1 MPTIDTELFYAA
13 NKNQWR
19 KWLEKNY
26 NKKDGVWL
34 VQYKRN
40 SGVSTISWSDAVDE
54 ALCFGWIDSIKHPID
69 EEKFK
74 QFFSKRKA
82 SSTWSKVN
90 KEKVEQLIASGKM
103 HPAGLACIEIAQKN
117 GMWSILDTVDAL
129 EIPVDLEKA
138 FRKIKGSKA
147 FFESQSKTSKK
158 GMLQWLVLA
167 KRPETRQ
174 QRINEIAML
183 AGEGKKPKQF

>member
-174 QRINEIAML
+174 QRINEITML

>member
-19 KWLEKNY
+19 KWLEKNF

-167 KRPETRQ
+167 KRSETRQ

>member
-1 MPTIDTELFYAA
+1 LA
-13 NKNQWR
+13 
-19 KWLEKNY
+19 
-26 NKKDGVWL
+26 
-34 VQYKRN
+34 
-40 SGVSTISWSDAVDE
+40 ISWSDAVDE

-167 KRPETRQ
+167 KRSETRQ

>member
-1 MPTIDTELFYAA
+1 MPAIDTELFYAA

-19 KWLEKNY
+19 KWLEKNF

-167 KRPETRQ
+167 KRSETRQ

>member
-13 NKNQWR
+13 NKSQWR

-117 GMWSILDTVDAL
+117 GMWSILIRL
-129 EIPVDLEKA
+129 MHWKYRLIW
-138 FRKIKGSKA
+138 
-147 FFESQSKTSKK
+147 KK
-158 GMLQWLVLA
+158 LFV
-167 KRPETRQ
+167 K
-174 QRINEIAML
+174 
-183 AGEGKKPKQF
+183 

>member
-1 MPTIDTELFYAA
+1 MPAIDTELFYAA

-19 KWLEKNY
+19 KWLEKNF

>member
-1 MPTIDTELFYAA
+1 MPAIDTELFYAA

-167 KRPETRQ
+167 KRSETRQ

>member
-1 MPTIDTELFYAA
+1 MPAIDTELFYAA
-13 NKNQWR
+13 NKSQWR

-103 HPAGLACIEIAQKN
+103 HASGLACITIAKKN
-117 GMWSILDTVDAL
+117 GMWSILDSVEAL
-129 EIPVDLEKA
+129 EIPIDLEKA

-174 QRINEIAML
+174 QRINEIAMS